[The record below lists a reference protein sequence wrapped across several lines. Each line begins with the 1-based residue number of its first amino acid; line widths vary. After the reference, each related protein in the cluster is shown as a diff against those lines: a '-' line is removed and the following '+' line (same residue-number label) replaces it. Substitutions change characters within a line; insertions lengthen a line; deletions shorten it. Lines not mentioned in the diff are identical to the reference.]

1 MDNYTVTITDE
12 DGFQDVETIEAANL
26 EDAKEQ
32 ALELINMVVD
42 DKENN

>member
-12 DGFQDVETIEAANL
+12 DGFQDVETIEAVDL

-32 ALELINMVVD
+32 AFELVNMVVD
-42 DKENN
+42 EQENN